1 MKSFII
7 SLFSSKGAISSKRFA
22 ALTTLF
28 VIDVISIID
37 LLTNYEISKFIFD
50 GLLTIVLIG
59 LGFTT
64 IEKFKK
70 SNNEPEKD
78 SKGEPEQNSL

>member
-1 MKSFII
+1 MKSFLI

-22 ALTTLF
+22 ALTTLL

-37 LLTNYEISKFIFD
+37 LLTNYQISVFIFD
-50 GLLTIVLIG
+50 GLLSIVLIG

-70 SNNEPEKD
+70 SKNEPEINP
-78 SKGEPEQNSL
+78 KGEPEQDSL